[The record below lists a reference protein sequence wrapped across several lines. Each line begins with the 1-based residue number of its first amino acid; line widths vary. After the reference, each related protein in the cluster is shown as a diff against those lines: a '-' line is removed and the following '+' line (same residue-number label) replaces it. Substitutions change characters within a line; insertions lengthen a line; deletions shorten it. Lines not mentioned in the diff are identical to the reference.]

1 MRKNIFGNEQTVSP
15 NFLNIYFRRSDV
27 GEASAARTRAMTAV
41 KGKGRVKKPAAEKLT
56 MSATDQSQAKTT
68 RASRSA
74 GRVTQM
80 KGTKP
85 AMRRKAAASVS
96 EPSVSTAMTVTLS
109 QPDTKKFPGYAKLLK
124 VLSAADNLEHMRQL
138 MMQTKRCVTS
148 AIVPS
153 SRRSQRACS
162 QGHP

>member
-27 GEASAARTRAMTAV
+27 GDASAARTCAVTAV
-41 KGKGRVKKPAAEKLT
+41 KGKGCAKKPAAEKPT
-56 MSATDQSQAKTT
+56 TSATDQSQAKTT

-85 AMRRKAAASVS
+85 VMRRKVAASVS
-96 EPSVSTAMTVTLS
+96 KPSVSTATTIMTVMPS
-109 QPDTKKFPGYAKLLK
+109 QPDTTKFPGYAKLLK
-124 VLSAADNLEHMRQL
+124 ILSAADNLEHM
-138 MMQTKRCVTS
+138 
-148 AIVPS
+148 
-153 SRRSQRACS
+153 
-162 QGHP
+162 